1 MTNFRDVGEFHRKF
15 DLPASD
21 QHAGPKHVTRE
32 LLDFRVKFM
41 HEELTEFMTAAD
53 NGDLADMADAL
64 IDLVYVA
71 MGTAHVYGFPWQ
83 ALWDEVQRANM
94 AKERATRVEQ
104 STRLSTF
111 DVVKPEGWQPPA
123 IAEILESYGFEL

>member
-1 MTNFRDVGEFHRKF
+1 MSNFRDVGVFHRKF

-21 QHAGPKHVTRE
+21 YHAGPKNVTRE

-53 NGDLADMADAL
+53 NSDIAGMADAL

-94 AKERATRVEQ
+94 AKERATHESQ

-123 IAEILESYGFEL
+123 IAEILKSYGFEL